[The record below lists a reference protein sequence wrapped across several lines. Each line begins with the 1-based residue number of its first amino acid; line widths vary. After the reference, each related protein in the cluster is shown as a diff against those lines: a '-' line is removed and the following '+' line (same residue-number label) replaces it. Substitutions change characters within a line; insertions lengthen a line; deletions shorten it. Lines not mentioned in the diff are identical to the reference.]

1 MLFLKVFVMKL
12 PAFIIYRCMVLICH
26 YNDDGHVISTKT
38 QCQDDSHNTIDRH
51 CFNQD
56 CVPNED

>member
-1 MLFLKVFVMKL
+1 MHVIFESFCHEA
-12 PAFIIYRCMVLICH
+12 PRIYHLSCMMLICH
-26 YNDDGHVISTKT
+26 YNDDRHVISTKT
-38 QCQDDSHNTIDRH
+38 QCQDVIDRH

>member
-1 MLFLKVFVMKL
+1 MHVIFESF
-12 PAFIIYRCMVLICH
+12 CH

-38 QCQDDSHNTIDRH
+38 QCQDFSHMTIDRH